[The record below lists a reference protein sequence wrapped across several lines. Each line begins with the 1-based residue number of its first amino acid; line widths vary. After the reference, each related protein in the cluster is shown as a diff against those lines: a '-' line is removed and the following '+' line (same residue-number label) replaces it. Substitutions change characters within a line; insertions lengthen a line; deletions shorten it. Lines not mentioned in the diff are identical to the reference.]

1 MNYDDLIKYLPL
13 FMIVFPIVG
22 ALITGT
28 TKENNDRLRNPLA
41 FIISLI
47 SAATMVLIIY
57 NYYYFGGWELPLHQ
71 IAPGLEIK
79 LRVDPLAAI
88 FGGTAA
94 ILWFFSVTYSIG
106 YMAHEHNRRRYYV
119 FYLLSLGMTM
129 GIALAANLLTLYL
142 FYEFL
147 TIFTYPLVVHEGDDE
162 AKKSGVK
169 YLVYSFIGA
178 GLILI
183 GLIITYGQMGTL
195 EFARG
200 GIVDL
205 STGSLTLWRFTFL
218 CFLFGFGVKA
228 AVMPLHAWL
237 PAAMVAPTP
246 VSALL
251 HAVAVVKSG
260 VFGTLRAMYSVFGIT
275 ALLGLQM
282 GYFVAGFISLTILV
296 ASIIA
301 MQQDELKKRL
311 AYSTISQLGYIT
323 LGAALFNVIGLTGGL
338 LHIINHALLKI
349 TLFFCAGAIITVTGK
364 KKISELNGVGKR
376 MPLTML
382 AFAVASIGMIGIPP
396 VNGFISKWYLIQ
408 GSLEGGTWIF
418 VAILIGSAL
427 LNAAYFLPIVT
438 AAFFKKGNFLSP
450 GGVEAPPAMLIPI
463 LVLVAGCLIV
473 GFNLQWTVPYF
484 ENIAEYL
491 FFTGGN

>member
-1 MNYDDLIKYLPL
+1 MNYVLYLPL
-13 FMIVFPIVG
+13 FMIIFPIVG
-22 ALITGT
+22 ALITGLP
-28 TKENNDRLRNPLA
+28 KEDNNQTRN
-41 FIISLI
+41 IIAVMVSLI
-47 SAATMVLIIY
+47 SALAMIIILV
-57 NYYYFGGWELPLHQ
+57 YYFNNGEWGMLLHQ

-79 LRVDPLAAI
+79 LRVDPLAAL

-94 ILWFFSVTYSIG
+94 ILWFFSVVYSTG
-106 YMAHEHNRRRYYV
+106 YMAHEHARRRYFI

-147 TIFTYPLVVHEGDDE
+147 TIFTYPLVIHEETDE
-162 AKKSGVK
+162 ARKAGIR
-169 YLVYSFIGA
+169 YLVYSFLGA

-183 GLIITYGQMGTL
+183 GLIITYGNLGTL
-195 EFARG
+195 EFTRG

-205 STGSLTLWRFTFL
+205 STGSPFLWRLAFI
-218 CFLFGFGVKA
+218 CFIFGFGVKA

-237 PAAMVAPTP
+237 PSAMAAPTP

-260 VFGTLRAMYSVFGIT
+260 VFGILRSMYSIFGIT
-275 ALLGLQM
+275 ALIGLKM
-282 GYFVAGFISLTILV
+282 GFFVAALVSVTILT

-301 MQQDELKKRL
+301 MQQDVLKRRL

-323 LGAALFNVIGLTGGL
+323 LGAGLFNLIGLTGGL

-364 KKISELNGVGKR
+364 KKISDLNGLGRR
-376 MPLTML
+376 MPLTMI
-382 AFAVASIGMIGIPP
+382 AFTIASIGMIGIPP

-408 GSLEGGTWIF
+408 GSLESGAWIF
-418 VAILIGSAL
+418 IFVLIGSAL
-427 LNAAYFLPIVT
+427 LNAAYFLPIVI
-438 AAFFKKGNFLSP
+438 AAFFKEGSFEPVKGL
-450 GGVEAPPAMLIPI
+450 EAPLSMLVPI
-463 LVLVAGCLIV
+463 LMLVACCLIV
-473 GFNLQWTVPYF
+473 GSNLQLTVPYLQ
-484 ENIAEYL
+484 NIAEYL
-491 FFTGGN
+491 FYAGGN